1 MRGRASVLAKGV
13 TGAAVSEDRR
23 GGGVVWEE
31 AGCGGFIEEVI
42 RLVSALR
49 LSEEGTTANG
59 GESGCAGAGGMEK
72 GGLLAALQA
81 EGLRRGE
88 EGVFADEMRLG
99 LLRQERQV

>member
-23 GGGVVWEE
+23 GGGVVWKE
-31 AGCGGFIEEVI
+31 AGCGDFVQEVV
-42 RLVSALR
+42 RLVSVLR

-59 GESGCAGAGGMEK
+59 GESGSPGAGGMEK

>member
-1 MRGRASVLAKGV
+1 MRGRASVLAEGV
-13 TGAAVSEDRR
+13 TGAAVSDDRR

-31 AGCGGFIEEVI
+31 AGCGGFVQEVV

-49 LSEEGTTANG
+49 LSEEDATADG
-59 GESGCAGAGGMEK
+59 GESGSPGAGGMEK
-72 GGLLAALQA
+72 RGLLAALQA

-88 EGVFADEMRLG
+88 EGVFADEMWLG

>member
-23 GGGVVWEE
+23 GGGVVWKE
-31 AGCGGFIEEVI
+31 AGCGGFVQEVV
-42 RLVSALR
+42 RLVSVLR

-59 GESGCAGAGGMEK
+59 GESGSSGAGGMEK
-72 GGLLAALQA
+72 RGLLAALQA

-88 EGVFADEMRLG
+88 EGAFADEMRLG